1 MIDWL
6 CLFLT
11 YRIVKSF
18 ENVASTYVQQI
29 PVNTTVTFETPF
41 VTVTAENVTMNKYYL
56 LSQNMVICL
65 YNKLSL

>member
-41 VTVTAENVTMNKYYL
+41 VTVAAENVTMNKFVISKHGDL
-56 LSQNMVICL
+56 LV
-65 YNKLSL
+65 